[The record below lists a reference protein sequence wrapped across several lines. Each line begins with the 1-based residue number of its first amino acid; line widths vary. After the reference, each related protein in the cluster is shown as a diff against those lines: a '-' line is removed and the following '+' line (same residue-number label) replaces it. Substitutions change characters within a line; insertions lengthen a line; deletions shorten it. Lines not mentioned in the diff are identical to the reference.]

1 VKVRRLGVLGLLA
14 AAGCG
19 QWQKV
24 GSEPAPQPT
33 AGFTQML
40 SAQDFYK
47 RLGRLTAGDPLPFIG
62 SVALVKG
69 DADTV
74 LAVVGLSLEN
84 RALAFQKENNAFTAR
99 YRVDLTFAPA
109 TGRAVVGGQDETV
122 RVSSFE
128 ETQRSDE
135 SILFQK
141 YFKLLPGAW
150 KLTVV
155 VRDAGNGNTSK
166 SELPLTVTPFGR
178 GSLSAP
184 VLAYQVRGRE
194 RTSEPLQVVLNNR
207 GTVAYGGDTLLA
219 YVEGYDFPGPATVP
233 FSVTSPLRDSVIYRD
248 SLHFK
253 GGLPVESQVLR
264 LRPDSMALGEM
275 QLVVGDGAS
284 ARSTSAVVSLSTAW
298 LVTNLDEMIDMLR
311 WFRGHDEAISRVK
324 RAPPEERAAAW
335 QRFWKETDPNPATP
349 ENEALNNY
357 FARVAIASQRY
368 RDEGVPGWRTE
379 RGEVFIR
386 LGEPDEIYD
395 ASAMSQGRVI
405 RWTYMTV
412 RLVLFFRDDSGFGRF
427 RLTPDSRA
435 EFERVAATLRL

>member
-1 VKVRRLGVLGLLA
+1 VRGRTLAALGLMA

-24 GSEPAPQPT
+24 GSETAPEPT
-33 AGFTQML
+33 SGFTQML

-47 RLGRLTAGDPLPFIG
+47 RLGRLTAGDPLPFVG

-69 DADTV
+69 NVDTI

-84 RALAFQKENNAFTAR
+84 RALAFQKENDAFAAR
-99 YRVDLTFAPA
+99 YRVDLTFTPA

-122 RVSSFE
+122 RVPTFE
-128 ETQRSDE
+128 ETQRADE

-141 YFKLLPGAW
+141 YFKLVPGNW
-150 KLTVV
+150 KLTAV
-155 VRDAGNGNTSK
+155 VRDAGNGNTSRA
-166 SELPLTVTPFGR
+166 EVPLTVTPFGA

-194 RTSEPLQVVLNNR
+194 RTAEPPQVVLNNR

-219 YVEGYDFPGPATVP
+219 YVEGYDFPGPTSVP
-233 FSVTSPLRDSVIYRD
+233 FAVVSPLRDSVIYQD
-248 SLHFK
+248 SLRFK
-253 GGLPVESQVLR
+253 GGLPVESHVLR

-275 QLVVGDGAS
+275 QLEVGTGPE
-284 ARSTSAVVSLSTAW
+284 RKSTSAVVSLSTAW

-311 WFRGHDEAISRVK
+311 WFRGHDDALNRVK
-324 RAPPEERAAAW
+324 RAPPEDRAEAW
-335 QRFWKETDPNPATP
+335 SRFWRETDPNAATP
-349 ENEALNNY
+349 ENELLNNY
-357 FARVAIASQRY
+357 FARVAIASQRF
-368 RDEGVPGWRTE
+368 RDEGVPGWKTE

-395 ASAMSQGRVI
+395 ASAMAQGRVI
-405 RWTYMTV
+405 RWSYMGL
-412 RLVLFFRDDSGFGRF
+412 RLVLFFHDDSGFGRF

-435 EFERVAATLRL
+435 EFERVATRLGA